1 MLRTRRAKQPKS
13 KILQNPRRA
22 GASGVFYCKFALCN
36 TFFYSLI
43 LAAVSSSLWHWCF
56 CFCLAQSK
64 YLGMARSAAK
74 VIKQV
79 KNATNDIKREILDNA
94 EDNALTDV
102 KKTVEEGRDAFK
114 EVTDTIKRGTK
125 L

>member
-1 MLRTRRAKQPKS
+1 MQHVFLLFNISGGEFIIVALVFLLLFGPKQIPS
-13 KILQNPRRA
+13 
-22 GASGVFYCKFALCN
+22 
-36 TFFYSLI
+36 
-43 LAAVSSSLWHWCF
+43 
-56 CFCLAQSK
+56 
-64 YLGMARSAAK
+64 MARSAAK

-102 KKTVEEGRDAFK
+102 RKTVEEGRDAFK
-114 EVTDTIKRGTK
+114 EVTDTIKRVTK

>member
-1 MLRTRRAKQPKS
+1 MQHVFLLFNISGGEFIIVALVFLLLFGPKQIPS
-13 KILQNPRRA
+13 
-22 GASGVFYCKFALCN
+22 
-36 TFFYSLI
+36 
-43 LAAVSSSLWHWCF
+43 
-56 CFCLAQSK
+56 
-64 YLGMARSAAK
+64 MARSAAK

-94 EDNALTDV
+94 EDNALTEV

>member
-1 MLRTRRAKQPKS
+1 MQHVFLLFNISGGEFIIVALVFLLLFGPKQIPS
-13 KILQNPRRA
+13 
-22 GASGVFYCKFALCN
+22 
-36 TFFYSLI
+36 
-43 LAAVSSSLWHWCF
+43 
-56 CFCLAQSK
+56 
-64 YLGMARSAAK
+64 MARSAAK

-79 KNATNDIKREILDNA
+79 KNATNDIKREILENA

>member
-1 MLRTRRAKQPKS
+1 MALVFLLLFGPKQIP
-13 KILQNPRRA
+13 
-22 GASGVFYCKFALCN
+22 
-36 TFFYSLI
+36 
-43 LAAVSSSLWHWCF
+43 
-56 CFCLAQSK
+56 
-64 YLGMARSAAK
+64 GMARSAAK
-74 VIKQV
+74 IIKQV
-79 KNATNDIKREILDNA
+79 KNATNDIKRDILDNA